1 MKKCNIFVVGGSTGY
16 TSWIENVN
24 LVDSPLKADIVFFTG
39 GEDVSPSLYG
49 EKTHR
54 TTFANKKRDIVEMEV
69 FNLVKDNPDILKLG
83 VCRGSQFLTVMNG
96 AKLVQNV
103 NNHAIWGGHDIDV
116 EHPEFVGTIKITST
130 HHQMLR
136 PFVLP
141 DEEYDLIGVS
151 STKRSDVYQGGDGDV
166 EMPCEPE
173 IVYYKRTN
181 SLGIQGHPEMLPFEC
196 ETNVVLRKILNYY
209 INK

>member
-49 EKTHR
+49 EKAHR

-69 FNLVKDNPDILKLG
+69 FNLIKDNSDILKLG

-103 NNHAIWGGHDIDV
+103 NNHAIW
-116 EHPEFVGTIKITST
+116 
-130 HHQMLR
+130 
-136 PFVLP
+136 
-141 DEEYDLIGVS
+141 
-151 STKRSDVYQGGDGDV
+151 
-166 EMPCEPE
+166 
-173 IVYYKRTN
+173 
-181 SLGIQGHPEMLPFEC
+181 
-196 ETNVVLRKILNYY
+196 
-209 INK
+209 